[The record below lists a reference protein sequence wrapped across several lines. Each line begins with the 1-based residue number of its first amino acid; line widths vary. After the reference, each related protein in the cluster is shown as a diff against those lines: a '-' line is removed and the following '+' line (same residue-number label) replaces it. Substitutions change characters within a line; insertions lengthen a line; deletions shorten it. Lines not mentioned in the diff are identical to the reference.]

1 MARFPDDVLAS
12 IDAAREVDIEVTR
25 RDGSPHRRVI
35 WAVVDGRGVFVRSYR
50 GTSAVWYR
58 AVRANPSATLY
69 VNGEPVPLVAIAAA
83 DAESIER
90 CSAGL
95 RRKYRGRSLEAM
107 LRPVLLDTTLRLEA
121 RDPDT

>member
-1 MARFPDDVLAS
+1 MSRFPDHVLAG
-12 IDAAREVDIEVTR
+12 IHAAREVDIEVTR
-25 RDGSPHRRVI
+25 RDGSRHRRVI
-35 WAVVDGRGVFVRSYR
+35 WAVVDGEDVFVRSYR
-50 GTSAVWYR
+50 GPSAIWYR
-58 AVRANPSATLY
+58 AIRAKPSATLH
-69 VNGEPVPLVAIAAA
+69 VEGDAVPVVAVAAA

-107 LRPVLLDTTLRLEA
+107 LLPDLLDTTLRLEA